1 MLWTQTE
8 RLLLFVGQKPSLA
21 SLSGKYMVF
30 ILPSLFACES
40 PSHRP
45 TVREKRPRHGSTGT
59 DPASPPNAA
68 AVEECGKRFL
78 QSQNVVFAP
87 TLVLA
92 AATSAGVATMYCLTA
107 VRGWGLLG
115 VATGYNVAN
124 VLMALGRTAMVLWV
138 NYGQG
143 SAFGWVAGRALAQQA
158 VSGWYHYLQLGV
170 PAVVQICSEWWV
182 FEIITLL
189 AGLLPKTDVEVAS
202 VGVLFQLAAVF
213 YMIPMAVQSAAATR
227 VSNELGALNPGKAAR
242 AAWICLSIGRSMTVA
257 FAVLLLA
264 TRTRVALIFVK
275 GTPRRLGGHP
285 YVVQRVTEAIPVLA
299 AATLNDGV
307 DGVYNGILRGCGLQ
321 GRSAAINL
329 LSNWGV
335 GLPLALLLG
344 FVEGQGIVGFWTGM
358 AVSLLVANITYYVIT
373 CRIDWEALAR
383 KELHMESDLAAA
395 SPLLPRAG
403 ESEDP
408 ERA

>member
-1 MLWTQTE
+1 MC
-8 RLLLFVGQKPSLA
+8 G
-21 SLSGKYMVF
+21 
-30 ILPSLFACES
+30 ES
-40 PSHRP
+40 AHPG
-45 TVREKRPRHGSTGT
+45 HGSTGA
-59 DPASPPNAA
+59 DPASPPNVA

-78 QSQNVVFAP
+78 QSQNVVLAP

-92 AATSAGVATMYCLTA
+92 AATAAGVATIYCLTA

-115 VATGYNVAN
+115 VATGFNVAN
-124 VLMALGRTAMVLWV
+124 VLMALGRIAMVLWV

-143 SAFGWVAGRALAQQA
+143 GAFGWAACRALGEQA
-158 VSGWYHYLQLGV
+158 VSGWYHYLQLGA

-189 AGLLPKTDVEVAS
+189 AGLLPQPDVEVAS
-202 VGVLFQLAAVF
+202 IGILFQLAAVF

-227 VSNELGALNPGKAAR
+227 VSNELGARNPGKAAR
-242 AAWICLSIGRSMTVA
+242 AAWICLSIGRSMTVV

-264 TRTRVALIFVK
+264 TRTRVALVFTGAK
-275 GTPRRLGGHP
+275 RADGGHP
-285 YVVQRVTEAIPVLA
+285 QVVQRVTEAIPVLA

-344 FVEGQGIVGFWTGM
+344 FVAGQGIVGFWTGM
-358 AVSLLVANITYYVIT
+358 AVSLLVANITYYIVT
-373 CRIDWEALAR
+373 CRIDWEASAR

-395 SPLLPRAG
+395 SPLLPQTG
-403 ESEDP
+403 EREDP
-408 ERA
+408 EGA